1 MKTSKHPRES
11 LVEMTEMVL
20 TQHTNGLGTAFG
32 GVIMSWVDIAAAIC
46 AQRHSEKMVVTAS
59 IDALHFLAPI
69 RLGWVVSIKA
79 SINLVAHSSCEVGVT
94 IRSENPLTGETYHT
108 GKAYLTMV
116 ALDQQGHPT
125 AMPVIEPET
134 EEEKR
139 RFHAAMAR
147 RKARLLLKEQLQKK
161 NK

>member
-11 LVEMTEMVL
+11 LVEMTEMIL
-20 TQHTNGLGTAFG
+20 PQHTNGLGSAFG

-79 SINLVAHSSCEVGVT
+79 SINHVSHSSCEVGVT
-94 IRSENPLTGETYHT
+94 IRTENPLTGETHKT

-116 ALDQQGHPT
+116 ALGQDGLPT
-125 AMPVIEPET
+125 PMPAIEPET
-134 EEEKR
+134 VDEKR
-139 RFHAAMAR
+139 RFHAALAR
-147 RKARLLLKEQLQKK
+147 RKARLHLKEQLQKK